1 MKYYSGIVCFTLEH
15 PYPSE
20 IEGERMTIVGYY
32 RNVVIAAENEWS
44 MKDLLET
51 AEKSAD
57 LKSEIDW
64 DGSEIAEIS
73 HEELSEK
80 SKLAAEIGEGILYKT
95 GRIFF
100 PDR

>member
-1 MKYYSGIVCFTLEH
+1 MKYYSGIVRYTLEH
-15 PYPSE
+15 PFPSE
-20 IEGERMTIVGYY
+20 IEGEPMTIVGYY
-32 RNVVIAAENEWS
+32 RNIVVAAENEWS

-64 DGSEIAEIS
+64 DDSEIAEIS
-73 HEELSEK
+73 YEELSEK
-80 SKLAAEIGEGILYKT
+80 SQLAAEKGEGILYIS
-95 GRIFF
+95 GRAFF